1 MDWNKGFSA
10 QYYAKFV
17 DPQTWRDMER
27 FEITGGSTKRIDSGL
42 RCSADI
48 SCVDYRQNAERYI
61 RVWLDAEQSGSSAHI
76 PLFTGLAQ
84 APERKIDGTLATNSL
99 TCYSVLKAAQDVLL
113 PLGYYVPAGVQGAQF
128 VKQLLSEVMPAP
140 ITVIGN
146 SPSLSG
152 YIIAEDNEN
161 HLSLSEKIL
170 AAINWRLRVQG
181 DGSVEVCSMAQNISA
196 RFDPLEN
203 DVIEPQLK
211 AVNDWY
217 SCPNVFRAV
226 ISDTSAVARDDN
238 INSPLSTINRGREVW
253 AEERDC
259 DLANNET
266 LAEYAQRRLK
276 EEQRHYLAVDYD
288 RRFHP
293 DVIASDLIGL
303 HYPAQGLE
311 GTFYV
316 SAQTIQLGYGARTS
330 EEVVQI

>member
-10 QYYAKFV
+10 QYYAEFV
-17 DPQTWRDMER
+17 DPQTWRDIER
-27 FEITGGSTKRIDSGL
+27 FEITGGNIKRTDSGL
-42 RCSADI
+42 RCSADV
-48 SCVDYRQNAERYI
+48 SCVNYQQNAERYI
-61 RVWLDAEQSGSSAHI
+61 RIWLDTEQSGSSAHV

-84 APERKIDGTLATNSL
+84 APERKIDGTLITNPL

-140 ITVIGN
+140 ITVIG
-146 SPSLSG
+146 SSQPLSK
-152 YIIAEDNEN
+152 YIIAEDKEN
-161 HLSLSEKIL
+161 HLSMSEKIL
-170 AAINWRLRVQG
+170 TAINWRLRVLG
-181 DGSVEVCSMAQNISA
+181 DGRVIVCSAAQDISA

-203 DVIEPQLK
+203 DVIEPQLR

-217 SCPNVFRAV
+217 SCPNVFRA
-226 ISDTSAVARDDN
+226 IINDTSAVARDDN
-238 INSPLSTINRGREVW
+238 PNSPLSTVNRGREVW

-259 DLANNET
+259 DLADNET
-266 LAEYAQRRLK
+266 LAKYAQRRL
-276 EEQRHYLAVDYD
+276 EQEQRRYLAVDYN

-293 DVIASDLIGL
+293 DVVASDLVSL

-311 GTFYV
+311 GVFYV
-316 SAQTIQLGYGARTS
+316 SSQTIQLGWGARTS